1 MTTATESLHDN
12 IQYLLNTN
20 DASIAEHVACLARV
34 QQADEATPAERLA
47 LLKKT
52 LQQAVLLEFATL
64 PPYLC
69 ALWSIKDNLHPV
81 AKSIRNVVQE
91 EMLHMAL
98 ACNMLAS
105 LGGQPRIYDTGRDG
119 LRYPSALPGG
129 VHPELHIGLAGL
141 SDDVLDDF
149 MEIELPEKPMPIG
162 PYDSKYRHAHDH
174 DGSHATTIGAL
185 YDAILNE
192 FLQLQPKMT
201 PDRQVAGPLSWFIV
215 DTPEKVDSAIHW
227 IKTQGEGAVEQAPSA
242 TGLKSLSHY
251 YRFWEVRMRRK
262 IEFDAET
269 GKYVFGAPLAFPD
282 VWPMAPTPDG
292 GYRSADASQ
301 EVGDLLD
308 GFDRTYSRAI
318 HLLESA
324 WGEGGQAAMWRAI
337 ELMFELEKYA
347 RPLMAIPLPGGGG
360 NYGPCFRLVPY
371 S

>member
-1 MTTATESLHDN
+1 MTNATESLHAN
-12 IQYLLNTN
+12 IEYLLNTS
-20 DASIAEHVACLARV
+20 DASIEEHIACLARV
-34 QQADEATPAERLA
+34 QREDVATAAERLA

-129 VHPELHIGLAGL
+129 VHPELVVGLAGL

-149 MEIELPEKPMPIG
+149 MEIELPEKPMDIG
-162 PYDSKYRHAHDH
+162 PYDSKYRHAHDGE
-174 DGSHATTIGAL
+174 GSHATTIGAL
-185 YDAILNE
+185 YDAILAE
-192 FLQLQPKMT
+192 FVQLQPAMT

-215 DTPEKVDSAIHW
+215 DTTAKVESAIDW

-251 YRFWEVRMRRK
+251 YRFWEVRTRRR
-262 IEFDAET
+262 IEFNPDT
-269 GKYVFGAPLAFPD
+269 GNYVFGAALAFPD
-282 VWPMAPTPDG
+282 VWPMAPVPDG
-292 GYRSADASQ
+292 GYRGEEVSQ
-301 EVGDLLD
+301 EVADLLA
-308 GFDRTYSRAI
+308 GFDRTYSQAI

-347 RPLMAIPLPGGGG
+347 RPLMAIPRPEGGG
-360 NYGPCFRLVPY
+360 NYGPCFRLVHY
-371 S
+371 